1 MSNEKL
7 TKIMDLTE
15 FMKLCERLVNLE
27 LNFSNTFSNAKMTYI
42 TIVDLDELI
51 KLGIHDVSS

>member
-1 MSNEKL
+1 
-7 TKIMDLTE
+7 MDLTE

-27 LNFSNTFSNAKMTYI
+27 LNFPNTFSNAKMSYI
-42 TIVDLDELI
+42 TIVGLDELI